1 VTLHVAFV
9 TDRPYVPWC
18 ATALLSCVD
27 AHPAGALH
35 VHVAHDGSLTAED
48 VRLLRSMAGA
58 AALTVHPVDPS
69 EVEHLPAVDRFGHVV
84 WLRFLLPELLPDV
97 DRLLYLDADTFV
109 VADFMSLAELDLAG
123 APLAAVQNV
132 ATPTQQDRL
141 AALGIAEPSHT
152 LNSGVLL
159 MDLARMRA
167 EDLLGQ
173 VVLTTAE
180 RADELQ
186 WPDQDVL
193 NLVCAGRWQALHPRY
208 NVQNSFF
215 EWGPLA
221 ERVLGPS
228 ALAEALAQPAVVH
241 FEGPS
246 LCKPWHVLCRHP
258 WRDRYLAVLART
270 PWSEVELEDDR
281 WSTRA
286 IGRLPARWQLSAYRR
301 LVRRRGRRDAARQ
314 RRSVAP

>member
-18 ATALLSCVD
+18 ATAVISCVE
-27 AHPAGALH
+27 AHPAGAVH
-35 VHVAHDGSLTAED
+35 VHVVHDGSVTGD
-48 VRLLRSMAGA
+48 DIQHLRSMAGD
-58 AALTVHPVDPS
+58 AALTVHAVDPS
-69 EVEHLPAVDRFGHVV
+69 EVAHLPAVDRFGHVV
-84 WLRFLLPELLPDV
+84 WLRFLLPDLLPGV
-97 DRLLYLDADTFV
+97 DRVLYLDADTFV
-109 VADFMSLAELDLAG
+109 VADLTALAELDLAG
-123 APLAAVQNV
+123 APLAAARNV
-132 ATPTQQDRL
+132 ATAAQQERL
-141 AALGIAEPSHT
+141 AALGIAEPGRT

-173 VVLTTAE
+173 VVRTTAA

-193 NLVCAGRWQALHPRY
+193 NLVCAGRWHVLPPRY

-221 ERVLGPS
+221 EEVLGPE
-228 ALAEALAQPAVVH
+228 ALAEALAEPAVIH

-258 WRDRYLAVLART
+258 WRGRYLEVLGRT
-270 PWSEVELEDDR
+270 PWSGVELEDDR
-281 WSTRA
+281 WATRA

-301 LVRRRGRRDAARQ
+301 LVRLETVRQ
-314 RRSVAP
+314 RRSAEP